1 MAVKERF
8 TMDTGFS
15 QQIERDVYLAQAGR
29 DELAERIARWVRQDG
44 SVEPLPGL
52 HLIRRN
58 APTGPIPGVLN
69 PAFCVIAQ
77 GRKDIFLGDT
87 RYQYDPAH
95 YLLVTVGLP
104 ITGQVVDASPERPY
118 LSLRLDLDLTLLGL
132 MVVEIDQRGPHCGG
146 DVRAIAVS
154 PLDGS
159 LLDAVV
165 RLVRLADSPEEA
177 RFLAPLIMREI
188 LYRLLLGEQG
198 DLLRRI
204 AVEGGHTNLV
214 VKAIE
219 KLRDEYDRPLRI
231 EDLARASGMSV
242 SGFHHHFKAV
252 TGMSP
257 LQYQKRHRLQ
267 EARRLMLGEH
277 LDAATTAFRVGY
289 EDAAHFN
296 REYKRLFGAPPM
308 RDVERLRAAAVPSRG
323 LAAD

>member
-1 MAVKERF
+1 MNAIL
-8 TMDTGFS
+8 S
-15 QQIERDVYLAQAGR
+15 QQFEHEVYLAQVSRG
-29 DELAERIARWVRQDG
+29 ELAERIARRVRQGG
-44 SVEPLPGL
+44 SAEPLPGL
-52 HLIRRN
+52 HLIRRD

-77 GRKDIFLGDT
+77 GRKEIFLGDS

-104 ITGQVVDASPERPY
+104 ITGQVVEASPEQPY
-118 LSLRLDLDLTLLGL
+118 LSLRLDLDLTLLGSM
-132 MVVEIDQRGPHCGG
+132 MVETDQTAPDNRS
-146 DVRAIAVS
+146 DVRAMAVS

-165 RLVRLADSPEEA
+165 RLLRLADSPGEA
-177 RFLAPLIMREI
+177 RYLAPLITREI
-188 LYRLLLGEQG
+188 LYRLLIGEQG

-214 VKAIE
+214 VRAIE
-219 KLRDEYDRPLRI
+219 KLRDEYARPMRI
-231 EDLARASGMSV
+231 EELARDSGMSV

>member
-1 MAVKERF
+1 MDANDIQQVEREAY
-8 TMDTGFS
+8 
-15 QQIERDVYLAQAGR
+15 IAQASR
-29 DELAERIARWVRQDG
+29 DELVRRIARCVRQDG

-52 HLIRRN
+52 HLIRR
-58 APTGPIPGVLN
+58 ASPTGPIQGVLN
-69 PAFCVIAQ
+69 PALCVIAQ
-77 GRKDIFLGDT
+77 GRKDIYLGDT

-104 ITGQVVDASPERPY
+104 IAGQVVEASPEWPY
-118 LSLRLDLDLTLLGL
+118 LSLRLDLDLSLVGSV
-132 MVVEIDQRGPHCGG
+132 MVAAG
-146 DVRAIAVS
+146 DAAPRRHSAERAIAVS
-154 PLDGS
+154 TLDTG

-165 RLVRLADSPEEA
+165 RLVRLVDSPAEA
-177 RFLAPLIMREI
+177 GFLAPLVTREI
-188 LYRLLLGEQG
+188 LYRLLLGDQG

-204 AVEGGHTNLV
+204 AVEGGHTQLI

-219 KLRDEYDRPLRI
+219 RLRDEYDQPLRI
-231 EDLARASGMSV
+231 DALAHESGMSV

-257 LQYQKRHRLQ
+257 LQYHKRQRLQ

-277 LDAATTAFRVGY
+277 LDATTTAYRVGY

-296 REYKRLFGAPPM
+296 REYKRLFGSPPM
-308 RDVERLRAAAVPSRG
+308 RDMEQLRAAALQTRG

>member
-1 MAVKERF
+1 M
-8 TMDTGFS
+8 MDSGFS
-15 QQIERDVYLAQAGR
+15 QHNEREIYLAQAGS
-29 DELAERIARWVRQDG
+29 DELVERIAHHVRQDG
-44 SVEPLPGL
+44 SLEPLPGL

-77 GRKDIFLGDT
+77 GRKDFFLGDT
-87 RYQYDPAH
+87 HYQYDPAH

-104 ITGQVVDASPERPY
+104 ITGQVAEASPERPY
-118 LSLRLDLDLTLLGL
+118 LSLRLDLDLTMLGSV
-132 MVVEIDQRGPHCGG
+132 VVEANQAAPQGQGV
-146 DVRAIAVS
+146 VRAMAVS
-154 PLDGS
+154 ALDGG

-165 RLVRLADSPEEA
+165 RLVRLADSPVEA
-177 RFLAPLIMREI
+177 RFLAPLITREI

-198 DLLRRI
+198 HLLRRI
-204 AVEGGHTNLV
+204 AVEGGLTNLV

-219 KLRDEYDRPLRI
+219 KLRDEYDRPLRV

-308 RDVERLRAAAVPSRG
+308 RDVERLRAAAVQSRP

>member
-1 MAVKERF
+1 MDAVSSQLVER
-8 TMDTGFS
+8 
-15 QQIERDVYLAQAGR
+15 EAQLGR
-29 DELAERIARWVRQDG
+29 GNSAELVARIARAVPSDG
-44 SVEPLPGL
+44 AAEPLPGL
-52 HLIRRN
+52 HLHRVS
-58 APTGPIPGVLN
+58 APRGPLHGVLN
-69 PAFCVIAQ
+69 PAFCVVAQ
-77 GRKDIFLGDT
+77 GSKEVYLGDT
-87 RYQYDPAH
+87 RYQYDPDH

-104 ITGQVVDASPERPY
+104 ITSQVVEASPERPY
-118 LSLRLDLDLTLLGL
+118 LSLRLDLDLTLLGSV
-132 MVVEIDQRGPHCGG
+132 VVEADQAAPLSHG
-146 DVRAIAVS
+146 DARAMAVS
-154 PLDGS
+154 TLDGS

-165 RLVRLADSPEEA
+165 RLVRLVDSPREA

-188 LYRLLLGEQG
+188 LYRLLMGEQG

-219 KLRDEYDRPLRI
+219 KLRAEYDQPLRI
-231 EDLARASGMSV
+231 DDLARASGMSV

-289 EDAAHFN
+289 EDAAHFS

-308 RDVERLRAAAVPSRG
+308 RDVERLRAAAVPSRP

>member
-1 MAVKERF
+1 
-8 TMDTGFS
+8 MDTAAGR
-15 QQIERDVYLAQAGR
+15 QIERATYQARVNSG
-29 DELAERIARWVRQDG
+29 ELVERIAQAVPTDG
-44 SVEPLPGL
+44 SAQPLPGL
-52 HLIRRN
+52 HLHRVS
-58 APTGPIPGVLN
+58 APRGPLHGILN
-69 PAFCVIAQ
+69 PAFCVVAQ
-77 GRKDIFLGDT
+77 GSKEVYLGDT
-87 RYQYDPAH
+87 RYQYDPDH

-104 ITGQVVDASPERPY
+104 ITSQVIEASHERPY
-118 LSLRLDLDLTLLGL
+118 LSLRLDLDLSLLGSV
-132 MVVEIDQRGPHCGG
+132 VVEADQAAPQSCG
-146 DVRAIAVS
+146 DMRAMAVS

-165 RLVRLADSPEEA
+165 RLVRLADSPAEA
-177 RFLAPLIMREI
+177 RFLAPLITREI

-204 AVEGGHTNLV
+204 AIEGGHTNLV

-308 RDVERLRAAAVPSRG
+308 RDVERLRAATVQGRP

>member
-1 MAVKERF
+1 
-8 TMDTGFS
+8 MDTAAG
-15 QQIERDVYLAQAGR
+15 QQVERAAYQAQINSAELVERLARA
-29 DELAERIARWVRQDG
+29 VSTDG
-44 SVEPLPGL
+44 SAEPLPGL
-52 HLIRRN
+52 HLHRVS
-58 APTGPIPGVLN
+58 APRGPLHGVLN
-69 PAFCVIAQ
+69 PAFCVVAQ
-77 GRKDIFLGDT
+77 GSKEVYLGDT
-87 RYQYDPAH
+87 RYQYDPDH

-104 ITGQVVDASPERPY
+104 ITSQVVEASPERPY
-118 LSLRLDLDLTLLGL
+118 LSLRLDLDLTLLGSV
-132 MVVEIDQRGPHCGG
+132 VVEADQAAPLNHG
-146 DVRAIAVS
+146 DVRAMAVS
-154 PLDGS
+154 ALDDS

-165 RLVRLADSPEEA
+165 RLVRLVDSPREA
-177 RFLAPLIMREI
+177 RFLAPLITREI
-188 LYRLLLGEQG
+188 LYRLLMGEQG
-198 DLLRRI
+198 VLLRRI

-219 KLRDEYDRPLRI
+219 QLRAEYDRPLRI
-231 EDLARASGMSV
+231 DDLARASGMSV

-308 RDVERLRAAAVPSRG
+308 RDVERLRAAAVPSRP